1 MNFTKKSMKYAVA
14 IFTVFAISGLLYTS
28 SITQYGFAQNNSSS
42 NSSSS
47 GGSGSQG
54 NSTGGGSSSGQ
65 KNDVGTA
72 AEMHNLT
79 GAGTQKILSNNS
91 KISNSGGLTKLGNES
106 SMDKPNMTKGA
117 SSQPFPT
124 QSQAAGQPGNQ
135 SLTGQNVGQS
145 QNQSSSSGGAGQQS
159 SGGAGQSQN
168 QSSSSGG
175 AGQSQNQSSSSGGAG
190 QQSSGGAGQSQN
202 QSSSSGGAGQS
213 KNQSSNPLDMLAKLF
228 SGG

>member
-1 MNFTKKSMKYAVA
+1 MNFTKKSMKYRVA

-42 NSSSS
+42 NS
-47 GGSGSQG
+47 GSGSQG
-54 NSTGGGSSSGQ
+54 NSSSGGSSSGQ

-72 AEMHNLT
+72 AELHNLT

-91 KISNSGGLTKLGNES
+91 KISNTGGLSKLGNES
-106 SMDKPNMTKGA
+106 SMDKPNMTKGP
-117 SSQPFPT
+117 SSQPYPT

-175 AGQSQNQSSSSGGAG
+175 AGQS
-190 QQSSGGAGQSQN
+190 
-202 QSSSSGGAGQS
+202 
-213 KNQSSNPLDMLAKLF
+213 KNQSSNPLDMLTKLF
-228 SGG
+228 SGGK

>member
-91 KISNSGGLTKLGNES
+91 KISNTGGLSKLGNES

-145 QNQSSSSGGAGQQS
+145 QNQSSSSGGAGQ
-159 SGGAGQSQN
+159 SQN

-175 AGQSQNQSSSSGGAG
+175 AGQSQNQSS
-190 QQSSGGAGQSQN
+190 
-202 QSSSSGGAGQS
+202 
-213 KNQSSNPLDMLAKLF
+213 
-228 SGG
+228 

>member
-1 MNFTKKSMKYAVA
+1 MNFTKKSMKYAVV

-28 SITQYGFAQNNSSS
+28 SIIQYGFAQNNSSS
-42 NSSSS
+42 NSSGSS
-47 GGSGSQG
+47 GSGSQG
-54 NSTGGGSSSGQ
+54 NSSSGGSSSGQ
-65 KNDVGTA
+65 KNDIGTA
-72 AEMHNLT
+72 AELHNLT

-91 KISNSGGLTKLGNES
+91 KISNTGGLSKLGNES
-106 SMDKPNMTKGA
+106 SMDKPNMTKGP

-168 QSSSSGG
+168 GG

-190 QQSSGGAGQSQN
+190 QQSSGGAGQ
-202 QSSSSGGAGQS
+202 
-213 KNQSSNPLDMLAKLF
+213 
-228 SGG
+228 